1 MEKITLEGS
10 DRMRGDGLKLH
21 QGTFVLDTGGASW
34 KEWLGTGTAAHGVV
48 GSLSLEVLQ
57 NWRDVALRDVVMGS
71 VGCVGDLGGLFQP

>member
-34 KEWLGTGTAAHGVV
+34 KEWLGTGTAV
-48 GSLSLEVLQ
+48 GGHCP
-57 NWRDVALRDVVMGS
+57 WRCSRI
-71 VGCVGDLGGLFQP
+71 GGMWH